1 MHIWIC
7 SHICNSYILTAPPP
21 LLFWIICRGSKE
33 SFRPCGLLWAAVWC
47 LGLRRDPGFHRSLEP
62 AALRPHL
69 IRGSVKENILFGRPG
84 VGIFCP
90 PFLGGKIKS
99 GGIFSHTAMVFQKI
113 VDNTCLKV
121 DDLKC
126 KDACGRRVCNLL
138 RMCVSKIDQP

>member
-84 VGIFCP
+84 GGIFCP
-90 PFLGGKIKS
+90 PFLGGKIIKS
-99 GGIFSHTAMVFQKI
+99 WWDEFSHHSQWCFRKLWIT
-113 VDNTCLKV
+113 
-121 DDLKC
+121 
-126 KDACGRRVCNLL
+126 RRVCNLL
-138 RMCVSKIDQP
+138 ATAMRAFQRLISHSSRKASIG